1 MVRRPMVAHDHP
13 LAIAS
18 AFEIFDECQGA
29 LVRLLGKLRSGRE
42 TGGRPAAQRMV
53 AGTRKQNGATRD
65 RGPRLVESR
74 LPGTA

>member
-29 LVRLLGKLRSGRE
+29 LVRLLGKLRRE
-42 TGGRPAAQRMV
+42 TGGRPAAQRRV